1 METQSSTS
9 SSELQP
15 ARVVHFTDGNGETL
29 LAEVVIE
36 LEMDGIQYGL
46 LTQKHPPILILREDL
61 VDEDAPYELVSM
73 DEFAKIERDVQKAL
87 SDHGLKLKPSGDML
101 TLTGNITSDF
111 LQESQLIEIEGENQ
125 EITEYLILVEV
136 DDASHQFMVVLSC
149 DPEIFP
155 CELLENDQARLLS
168 GAELDGLEGVFEAVL
183 AEGFGEE
190 EEEEEE

>member
-1 METQSSTS
+1 MGTQSSTS
-9 SSELQP
+9 SSDLQP
-15 ARVVHFTDGNGETL
+15 ARVVQLTDDNGDTL

-46 LTQKHPPILILREDL
+46 LTQKHPPVLILKEDL
-61 VDEDAPYELVSM
+61 VDENAPYELVSM
-73 DEFAKIERDVQKAL
+73 EEFKQIERELQNAL
-87 SDHGLKLKPSGDML
+87 TDHGLKLKPSGDAL
-101 TLTGNITSDF
+101 TLTGNLTSEF

-125 EITEYLILVEV
+125 DITEYLILVEV

-155 CELLENDQARLLS
+155 CELLDEDRARLLTGS
-168 GAELDGLEGVFEAVL
+168 ELEGLEGIFEAVL

-190 EEEEEE
+190 EDA

>member
-1 METQSSTS
+1 METQSSS
-9 SSELQP
+9 SSLDLQP
-15 ARVVHFTDGNGETL
+15 PRVVQLTDENGEAL

-36 LEMDGIQYGL
+36 LELDGKQYGL
-46 LTQKHPPILILREDL
+46 LTQKHPPILILKEDL

-73 DEFAKIERDVQKAL
+73 DEFKTIEREIQNAL
-87 SDHGLKLKPSGDML
+87 FDHGLKVSVKGGML
-101 TLTGNITSDF
+101 TLTGNLTSDF

-125 EITEYLILVEV
+125 DITEYLILVEI

-155 CELLENDQARLLS
+155 CELLDNDQARLLS
-168 GAELDGLEGVFEAVL
+168 GSELEGLEGVFEAVL

-190 EEEEEE
+190 EEA